1 MRGAL
6 ADGAVLID
14 EDSEYLRA
22 TDVDASGQHDPPS
35 IEAANRV
42 PSEVPFHGPHSGS
55 SSVPTRVTRIEHRP
69 MHMTQSNNAAANRSE
84 RDLEALA
91 SVGRGL
97 RTSTDLDRQLGL
109 ILRLAGEAVG
119 ANRASVMLLNRFIL
133 HGPVT
138 DPRFEGVDPTID
150 SSLCLPLAAEGNEDG
165 VLGVLNLTRQPG
177 DPFTVEDLRLASSLA
192 DLASVAVEKA
202 FLYASLR
209 ERESRVA
216 RLLEAAMNA
225 QETERRRVVEEMHDG
240 FLEGLSGLFLQAE
253 IARITLGRTAPSEA
267 VAAVEQIQDAIQ
279 RTSARLRDYAF
290 KVCPES
296 VGERGLAPTLAAM
309 VQEVGATSS
318 LDGHFDN
325 RSGDQRLPGGVETI
339 LFRVAQ
345 EALRNVVTNGGARQ
359 VWVAL
364 ESNRD
369 EARLIVRSDG
379 WGIEPGPSAEHP
391 PGTTGLDTMRER
403 LALAGGSLEVV
414 TEPEGGTRI
423 SARIPLAAFR

>member
-1 MRGAL
+1 
-6 ADGAVLID
+6 
-14 EDSEYLRA
+14 
-22 TDVDASGQHDPPS
+22 
-35 IEAANRV
+35 
-42 PSEVPFHGPHSGS
+42 
-55 SSVPTRVTRIEHRP
+55 
-69 MHMTQSNNAAANRSE
+69 MHMTQSKDPAANRSE

-91 SVGRGL
+91 SVSRGL
-97 RTSTDLDRQLGL
+97 RTSADLDRQLGL
-109 ILRLAGEAVG
+109 ILRLAAEAVG
-119 ANRASVMLLNRFIL
+119 ANRASVMLLNRETGRLEIRCSVGLPPEAILSTIGLGEGIAGWVAEYNQPFIL

-150 SSLCLPLAAEGNEDG
+150 SSLCLPLAAEGNEDR

-209 ERESRVA
+209 ERERRVA
-216 RLLEAAMNA
+216 RLLEAVMNA
-225 QETERRRVVEEMHDG
+225 QETERRRVVEEMQDS

-253 IARITLGRTAPSEA
+253 IARITLGRTAPQEA

-279 RTSARLRDYAF
+279 QTSARLRDSTVKA
-290 KVCPES
+290 CQGS
-296 VGERGLAPTLAAM
+296 VDERGLAAALAGM
-309 VQEVGATSS
+309 VEEAGATSS
-318 LDGHFDN
+318 LDGHFEN
-325 RSGDQRLPGGVETI
+325 LSGEQRLPAGVETI

-345 EALRNVVTNGGARQ
+345 EALRNVVTHCGAQQ

-369 EARLIVRSDG
+369 EARLCVRSDG
-379 WGIEPGPSAEHP
+379 RGREPGPSAERP
-391 PGTTGLDTMRER
+391 ACTAGLDTMREH
-403 LALAGGSLEVV
+403 LALAGGSVEVV
-414 TEPEGGTRI
+414 AEPEGGTRI

>member
-1 MRGAL
+1 
-6 ADGAVLID
+6 
-14 EDSEYLRA
+14 
-22 TDVDASGQHDPPS
+22 
-35 IEAANRV
+35 
-42 PSEVPFHGPHSGS
+42 
-55 SSVPTRVTRIEHRP
+55 

-97 RTSTDLDRQLGL
+97 RTSADLDRQLGL
-109 ILRLAGEAVG
+109 VLRLAGEAVG
-119 ANRASVMLLNRFIL
+119 ANRASVMLLNRESGRLEIRCSVGLPPEAILSTIGLGEGIAGWVAEHNEPFIL
-133 HGPVT
+133 HGPVA

-150 SSLCLPLAAEGNEDG
+150 SSLCLPLAAEGNEDR

-225 QETERRRVVEEMHDG
+225 QETERRRVAEEMHDG
-240 FLEGLSGLFLQAE
+240 FLEELSGLFLQTE
-253 IARITLGRTAPSEA
+253 IAKITLGRTAPPEA

-279 RTSARLRDYAF
+279 RTSAKLRDYAF
-290 KVCPES
+290 KVSPAP
-296 VGERGLAPTLAAM
+296 VGEHGLAPALAAI
-309 VQEVGATSS
+309 VEEVGATSS

-325 RSGDQRLPGGVETI
+325 RSGEQRLPAGVETI

-345 EALRNVVTNGGARQ
+345 EALRNVATHDGARQ

-364 ESNRD
+364 ESNRG
-369 EARLIVRSDG
+369 EARLSVRSDG
-379 WGIEPGPSAEHP
+379 RGIEPGPCADHP
-391 PGTTGLDTMRER
+391 PCTPGLDTLREC
-403 LALAGGSLEVV
+403 LALAGGSIDVV
-414 TEPEGGTRI
+414 AEPEGGTRI

>member
-1 MRGAL
+1 
-6 ADGAVLID
+6 
-14 EDSEYLRA
+14 
-22 TDVDASGQHDPPS
+22 
-35 IEAANRV
+35 
-42 PSEVPFHGPHSGS
+42 
-55 SSVPTRVTRIEHRP
+55 
-69 MHMTQSNNAAANRSE
+69 MHMTQSKDPAANRSE

-91 SVGRGL
+91 SVSRGL
-97 RTSTDLDRQLGL
+97 RTSADLDRQLGL
-109 ILRLAGEAVG
+109 ILRLAAEAVG
-119 ANRASVMLLNRFIL
+119 ANRASVMLLNRETGRLEIRCSVGLPPEAILSTIGLGEGIAGWVAEYNQPFIL

-150 SSLCLPLAAEGNEDG
+150 SSLCLPLAAQGNEDR

-225 QETERRRVVEEMHDG
+225 QETERRRVAEEMQDS

-253 IARITLGRTAPSEA
+253 IARITLGRTAPQEA
-267 VAAVEQIQDAIQ
+267 VTAVEQIQEAIQ
-279 RTSARLRDYAF
+279 RTSARLRDSTVKA
-290 KVCPES
+290 CPES
-296 VGERGLAPTLAAM
+296 VDERGLAAALADM
-309 VQEVGATSS
+309 VEELGATSS
-318 LDGHFDN
+318 LDGHFEN
-325 RSGDQRLPGGVETI
+325 RSGEQRLPGGVETI
-339 LFRVAQ
+339 LLRVAQ
-345 EALRNVVTNGGARQ
+345 EAMRNVVTHGGARQ

-369 EARLIVRSDG
+369 EARLSVRSDG
-379 WGIEPGPSAEHP
+379 RGLEPGPSAEHP
-391 PGTTGLDTMRER
+391 ACTRGLDTMREH
-403 LALAGGSLEVV
+403 LALAGGSVDVV
-414 TEPEGGTRI
+414 AEPEGGTRI

>member
-1 MRGAL
+1 
-6 ADGAVLID
+6 
-14 EDSEYLRA
+14 
-22 TDVDASGQHDPPS
+22 
-35 IEAANRV
+35 
-42 PSEVPFHGPHSGS
+42 
-55 SSVPTRVTRIEHRP
+55 

-97 RTSTDLDRQLGL
+97 RTSADLDRQLGL
-109 ILRLAGEAVG
+109 ILRLAREAVG
-119 ANRASVMLLNRFIL
+119 ANRASVMLLNRETGRLEIRCSVGLPPEAILSTIGLGEGIAGWVAEHNEPFIL

-225 QETERRRVVEEMHDG
+225 QETERRRVSEEMQDS

-253 IARITLGRTAPSEA
+253 MARITLGRTAPREA

-296 VGERGLAPTLAAM
+296 VGERGLAPALAAM
-309 VQEVGATSS
+309 VEEIGATSS

-345 EALRNVVTNGGARQ
+345 EALRNVVTHGGARQ

-364 ESNRD
+364 ESHRD
-369 EARLIVRSDG
+369 EARLSVRSDG
-379 WGIEPGPSAEHP
+379 RGIEPGPSAEHRP
-391 PGTTGLDTMRER
+391 CTTGLDTMRER
-403 LALAGGSLEVV
+403 LALAGGSVDVV